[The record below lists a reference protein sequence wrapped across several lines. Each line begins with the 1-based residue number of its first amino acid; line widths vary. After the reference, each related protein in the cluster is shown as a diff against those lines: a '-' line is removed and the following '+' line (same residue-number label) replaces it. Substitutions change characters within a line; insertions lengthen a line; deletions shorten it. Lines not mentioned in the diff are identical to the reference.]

1 MYTHEEVRAIIK
13 FVLEE
18 ERRLSA
24 SEISGAALKQHKP
37 EQTEPI
43 KVDMPEVTAEEEKE
57 VPPGAASK
65 PKSVKNTSSK
75 PKSSAPKRQ
84 PIDHGKIMAL
94 HKGRWPVAKIA
105 DEMGC
110 SEQTVRN
117 HIAMEEKKDGIG

>member
-18 ERRLSA
+18 ERRVTA
-24 SEISGAALKQHKP
+24 SE
-37 EQTEPI
+37 QTKEDEHVEE
-43 KVDMPEVTAEEEKE
+43 KMPEVTVEEEKE
-57 VPPGAASK
+57 VPPA
-65 PKSVKNTSSK
+65 PKKTA
-75 PKSSAPKRQ
+75 PKRSAPKR
-84 PIDHGKIMAL
+84 IDHGKIMAL

-117 HIAMEEKKDGIG
+117 HIAMEVKA

>member
-18 ERRLSA
+18 ERRLTVS
-24 SEISGAALKQHKP
+24 
-37 EQTEPI
+37 EQTEQSEPV
-43 KVDMPEVTAEEEKE
+43 KADMPEVTAEEEKV
-57 VPPGAASK
+57 VPP
-65 PKSVKNTSSK
+65 
-75 PKSSAPKRQ
+75 APKKAAPKKTRKTA
-84 PIDHGKIMAL
+84 IDHGKIMAL

-117 HIAMEEKKDGIG
+117 HIAMEEKEDGIS

>member
-18 ERRLSA
+18 ERRLSV
-24 SEISGAALKQHKP
+24 SEQKKEDEHVEEK
-37 EQTEPI
+37 
-43 KVDMPEVTAEEEKE
+43 MPEVTAEEEKE
-57 VPPGAASK
+57 VPP
-65 PKSVKNTSSK
+65 
-75 PKSSAPKRQ
+75 APKKTAPKKTRKTT
-84 PIDHGKIMAL
+84 IDHGKIMAL

-117 HIAMEEKKDGIG
+117 HIAMEEKKNGIG